1 MPYLAHDVPPRS
13 AQVRIPAPEAS
24 EGRRERRTMV
34 SHEGMGRITVAQADA
49 CRRFEY
55 MGVVRRSDW
64 AYLGCYDALVVW
76 PVPPMEGDGTSA
88 QTMFGLADL
97 DVVSSL
103 NGVYGS
109 RAAIVDID
117 WIDMRDWW
125 LYLVNLCHICGLCL
139 HRPTAIRRPS
149 GGGP

>member
-1 MPYLAHDVPPRS
+1 
-13 AQVRIPAPEAS
+13 
-24 EGRRERRTMV
+24 MV

-55 MGVVRRSDW
+55 MEVVRRSDW

-103 NGVYGS
+103 NGVCGS

-125 LYLVNLCHICGLCL
+125 FYLVNLLPYL
-139 HRPTAIRRPS
+139 WPLPASTNSYTEAVRRWTMISP
-149 GGGP
+149 